1 MKPHPLSL
9 YLRRAWRPFLLLLGV
24 AVLYYATAR
33 LGLVL
38 QLPRTNASPVWP
50 PSGVGLAAML
60 LFGLRVWPS
69 ITLGAFLANL
79 MTLPQTLEGFWASA
93 AICLG
98 NTLEVVVAWWLL
110 RRLIPSLSLFERSRD
125 VLWFTVTVGIGC
137 AVAST
142 TGATAVW
149 LAGII
154 PSEIVTRVWVTWWL
168 GDTVGML
175 VLAPALYC
183 LWREPWLGLSV
194 ARAWELVALMA
205 LALLTVELFFGRW
218 VESPITASLPYV
230 AIVPSLLWAAFRFG
244 PREASALTVLVSASI
259 IGHTWKSLN
268 WLTGQEA
275 IASGIIAPFMNPA
288 FTPNDSL
295 LILQVFLGA
304 LGITALSLAAAV
316 AERNRFHQEL
326 QAVNLTLEQ
335 RVTDRTADL
344 AQANQNLSLEIVERQ
359 HVQEE
364 LQRYSTALE
373 RSNQELDD
381 FAYIASHDLKEPV
394 RGINNYALFLR
405 EDHAS
410 QLDPEA
416 QSKIQTIQR
425 LTRHMEDLIES
436 LLYYSRVGRAEL
448 SVQETDQ
455 NVILRD
461 IIDSLHVSL
470 QERGVEVRIPQ
481 TLPTIRCDRVRVG
494 EVFRNLITNAMKYN
508 DKAEKWIE
516 IGFDQSVPG
525 KEGQTETVFHVRDNG
540 IGILDK
546 HRQAVFRIFKRLH
559 GRTEFGGGTGAGLTI
574 VKKIIER
581 HGGRIWIESTVGQGS
596 TFFFTLPQG

>member
-1 MKPHPLSL
+1 
-9 YLRRAWRPFLLLLGV
+9 
-24 AVLYYATAR
+24 
-33 LGLVL
+33 
-38 QLPRTNASPVWP
+38 
-50 PSGVGLAAML
+50 
-60 LFGLRVWPS
+60 
-69 ITLGAFLANL
+69 
-79 MTLPQTLEGFWASA
+79 
-93 AICLG
+93 
-98 NTLEVVVAWWLL
+98 
-110 RRLIPSLSLFERSRD
+110 
-125 VLWFTVTVGIGC
+125 
-137 AVAST
+137 
-142 TGATAVW
+142 
-149 LAGII
+149 
-154 PSEIVTRVWVTWWL
+154 
-168 GDTVGML
+168 
-175 VLAPALYC
+175 
-183 LWREPWLGLSV
+183 
-194 ARAWELVALMA
+194 
-205 LALLTVELFFGRW
+205 
-218 VESPITASLPYV
+218 
-230 AIVPSLLWAAFRFG
+230 
-244 PREASALTVLVSASI
+244 
-259 IGHTWKSLN
+259 
-268 WLTGQEA
+268 
-275 IASGIIAPFMNPA
+275 
-288 FTPNDSL
+288 
-295 LILQVFLGA
+295 
-304 LGITALSLAAAV
+304 
-316 AERNRFHQEL
+316 
-326 QAVNLTLEQ
+326 
-335 RVTDRTADL
+335 
-344 AQANQNLSLEIVERQ
+344 
-359 HVQEE
+359 
-364 LQRYSTALE
+364 
-373 RSNQELDD
+373 
-381 FAYIASHDLKEPV
+381 LKEPV

-481 TLPTIRCDRVRVG
+481 TLPIIRCDRVRVG